1 IDSSATM
8 RPLGLARFLL
18 EHKLNICKIY
28 ADSFSQEEKQD
39 FYWLQENYPDLQLF
53 AISQIKMRMLP
64 RESKSKIIAIGQK
77 AAYFLNTPYFINIV
91 ENGGLWGF
99 SGIINLLDLLEEAF
113 LTEKDTK
120 KLVQIKGLGC
130 GKI

>member
-1 IDSSATM
+1 
-8 RPLGLARFLL
+8 
-18 EHKLNICKIY
+18 
-28 ADSFSQEEKQD
+28 
-39 FYWLQENYPDLQLF
+39 LQLF
-53 AISQIKMRMLP
+53 EISQIKKRILP

-99 SGIINLLDLLEEAF
+99 SGLINLLDLLEEAF